1 MLGLRLGSERWSEDP
16 ERQALMQ
23 IGVTQGPENL
33 GTADLQDHGRSPHGS
48 PHGLYRALILAHG
61 QRVTWPPKWAF
72 TREYGHAVSLLIMV
86 CF

>member
-1 MLGLRLGSERWSEDP
+1 MLGLRLGSERWSE
-16 ERQALMQ
+16 ALNADWSHARA
-23 IGVTQGPENL
+23 ENL
-33 GTADLQDHGRSPHGS
+33 GTADFQDHGRSPHGS

-61 QRVTWPPKWAF
+61 RRVTWRPKESF

>member
-16 ERQALMQ
+16 ERPS
-23 IGVTQGPENL
+23 TH
-33 GTADLQDHGRSPHGS
+33 ADWCPAGAREPGHSRPSRSHGS

>member
-1 MLGLRLGSERWSEDP
+1 MLGASARSERWSEDP

-33 GTADLQDHGRSPHGS
+33 GTADFQDHGRS

-61 QRVTWPPKWAF
+61 QRVAWPPKWAF
-72 TREYGHAVSLLIMV
+72 TGEYGHAVSLLIMV

>member
-23 IGVTQGPENL
+23 IDVTQGRGNL
-33 GTADLQDHGRSPHGS
+33 GTADFQDHGRS

-61 QRVTWPPKWAF
+61 QRVTRPPKWAF